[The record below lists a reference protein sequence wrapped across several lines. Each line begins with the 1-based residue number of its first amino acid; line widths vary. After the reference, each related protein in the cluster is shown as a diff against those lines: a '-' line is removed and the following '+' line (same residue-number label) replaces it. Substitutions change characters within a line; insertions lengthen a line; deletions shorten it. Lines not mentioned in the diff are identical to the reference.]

1 MRKQTTSSESFCM
14 NVYYLAEVNRR
25 ACEMLRKVLEN
36 YVADSTGSVTP
47 QRIDQQGLYRTV
59 CDYIAQSPI
68 DI

>member
-1 MRKQTTSSESFCM
+1 M